1 MLPLAPVSIPSD
13 RLDELQS
20 SRSTAQLSSEAAMTC
35 FDIVLKTEASLH
47 PFGEPDEYIS
57 EYTGIVRAEGEDGVP
72 RRVGKVHAW
81 RIRAEDAAANGES
94 LFEVC
99 DAHSHEMHVVHTLLY
114 EPNGYELKEELV
126 GEFGVLGF
134 DCLVFDYVILHPK
147 WRGLKLGLLAVRKT
161 VDLVGVGCGLVA
173 CDISPLRH
181 EAHSLLKVPP
191 AWLPQLSTVEEK
203 KAAVR
208 KLRRHFRRLGFRRI
222 GKTPYFGL
230 SMTRQAPSASEL
242 LRPEA

>member
-1 MLPLAPVSIPSD
+1 
-13 RLDELQS
+13 
-20 SRSTAQLSSEAAMTC
+20 MTF
-35 FDIVLKTEASLH
+35 FDIVLKTESSLH

-57 EYTGIVRAEGEDGVP
+57 EYAGFVRAEGEDGAL

-99 DAHSHEMHVVHTLLY
+99 DAHSHEMHVVQTLLY
-114 EPNGYELKEELV
+114 EPNAYELKEELV
-126 GEFGVLGF
+126 RDFDVLGF
-134 DCLVFDYVILHPK
+134 DCLVFDYVVLHPK

-161 VDLVGVGCGLVA
+161 IDLVGCGCGLVVS
-173 CDISPLRH
+173 DIAPLRRD
-181 EAHSLLKVPP
+181 AHSLLKVPA
-191 AWLPQLSTVEEK
+191 AWLPRHETTEEK
-203 KAAVR
+203 KEGVR
-208 KLRRHFRRLGFRRI
+208 KLRRYFRRLGFRRI
-222 GKTPYFGL
+222 GKSPYFGL

>member
-1 MLPLAPVSIPSD
+1 
-13 RLDELQS
+13 
-20 SRSTAQLSSEAAMTC
+20 MTC

-114 EPNGYELKEELV
+114 EPNAYELKAELV
-126 GEFGVLGF
+126 GQFDVLGF